1 MEIEKPPP
9 YVGDSW
15 VPTLLI
21 DYNGSVKI
29 LRPGLETWFQLGDRF
44 IRIEHV
50 NVTSRLLS
58 WMLEINENG
67 LHR

>member
-9 YVGDSW
+9 YAGDIW
-15 VPTLLI
+15 VPTLPI
-21 DYNGSVKI
+21 DSNGSMKI
-29 LRPGLETWFQLGDRF
+29 LTTGLETWFQLGDRL

-50 NVTSRLLS
+50 SVMSRLLS

-67 LHR
+67 LHW

>member
-9 YVGDSW
+9 YVGDIW

-21 DYNGSVKI
+21 NYNGSVKI
-29 LRPGLETWFQLGDRF
+29 LTPGLETWFQLGDRL

-50 NVTSRLLS
+50 NVTSQLLS

-67 LHR
+67 LHW

>member
-1 MEIEKPPP
+1 LEIEKPPP
-9 YVGDSW
+9 YVGDIW

-21 DYNGSVKI
+21 NYNGSVKI
-29 LRPGLETWFQLGDRF
+29 LTPGLETWFQLGDRL

-50 NVTSRLLS
+50 NVTSQLLS

-67 LHR
+67 LHW